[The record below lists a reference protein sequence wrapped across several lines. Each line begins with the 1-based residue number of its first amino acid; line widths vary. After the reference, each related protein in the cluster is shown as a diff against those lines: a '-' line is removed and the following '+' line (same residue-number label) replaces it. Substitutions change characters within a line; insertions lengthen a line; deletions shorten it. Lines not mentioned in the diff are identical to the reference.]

1 MVERSRTQYETE
13 VRALL
18 EKTPRSTV
26 LTNMRV
32 FDAYKA
38 ELRKFSGCNNKF
50 ATAAKLF
57 AGISLVFEEK
67 KGKKREPLFC
77 AADSEISDLYYAPI
91 DFTTRKRV
99 KESKTHIR
107 RSLLE

>member
-1 MVERSRTQYETE
+1 MVERTQYETE

-18 EKTPRSTV
+18 EKNARSTV
-26 LTNMRV
+26 ATNLCV

-38 ELRKFSGCNNKF
+38 ELQKWGSCNNKY

-57 AGISLVFEEK
+57 AGISLVFEEV
-67 KGKKREPLFC
+67 KGKRKEPC
-77 AADSEISDLYYAPI
+77 KCMVKSEISDLYYAPI
-91 DFTTRKRV
+91 DFATRKRV
-99 KESKTHIR
+99 NGSKTRIR

>member
-67 KGKKREPLFC
+67 RKKAGTFVLRGGF
-77 AADSEISDLYYAPI
+77 
-91 DFTTRKRV
+91 R
-99 KESKTHIR
+99 HIVPV
-107 RSLLE
+107 LCTD